1 MSKYNSLD
9 ESLLDGASDAGL
21 APSAS
26 FALHEFGGQ
35 GGRVFQQDVDST
47 QRFEETQAAKA
58 GKKPP
63 KHLSRE
69 EVIRSARHFKKLK
82 PISDSRIRWYNF
94 TRAHHEHAAR
104 KCGTGKGKCAC
115 AMRLGSKHM
124 RMLAANHRRT
134 ESDWRWLCLFRFPRS
149 SLAGTSCGC
158 S

>member
-26 FALHEFGGQ
+26 FALHEFGGR

-47 QRFEETQAAKA
+47 QRFEETQAAKG

-82 PISDSRIRWYNF
+82 PISDSRIRW
-94 TRAHHEHAAR
+94 
-104 KCGTGKGKCAC
+104 
-115 AMRLGSKHM
+115 
-124 RMLAANHRRT
+124 
-134 ESDWRWLCLFRFPRS
+134 
-149 SLAGTSCGC
+149 
-158 S
+158 